1 MGYPWQLE
9 DIKKSMTRKRLLPLL
24 AIATA
29 LFLSACGLGLTPAS
43 HASDDTVI
51 SLKLGSVGGNSRA
64 VLPGTCYLYF
74 RAWPDAVGANG
85 AVYGPY
91 VVSENTLFK
100 TSDVLGRTYAALDV
114 ICSASALDQATLLN
128 ASDLATLAESSPG
141 TASAYRIENAE
152 IIPNRVNQLSV
163 TLVPLVE
170 KAGVAVLDSLTY
182 SVDIK
187 RSFDGPTAFSRFF
200 RLEGLP
206 SNVVFASLSIKAA
219 SSGGSVTL
227 AFFRAD
233 GSQVEDFSYDASS
246 ESYALLNPSSESYY
260 LLARG
265 EASSYALSV
274 KALPVS
280 AGATVKVGFGD
291 PSPKL
296 TGSATVLTSA
306 ETLVVTA
313 PTGFAEYVWSLN
325 GVRLTASDGLSV
337 CTLNLA
343 TAGSVIVGANAV
355 SLRVKNANG
364 EYLSSTFAFTITE

>member
-1 MGYPWQLE
+1 ME
-9 DIKKSMTRKRLLPLL
+9 DKKTSMTPKRLLPLL
-24 AIATA
+24 AIVIA
-29 LFLSACGLGLTPAS
+29 LFFSACGLGLTPAS
-43 HASDDTVI
+43 HTSDDTVI
-51 SLKLGSVGGNSRA
+51 SLKLGSLDGNTRA